1 MSNTKSKKGML
12 LSVVTVIVLVAAFV
26 VGILFGMNGNT
37 AISDTQTVTVSV
49 DRFIYKTPE
58 KLADLEEICEAQFD
72 GLKFEQKK
80 GEMSGNVCEIVY
92 VFAEDADL
100 SKIDTTVLE
109 NNLNAKF
116 NANDE
121 GWEFGVSVNTV
132 DVQVSLAKGT
142 ILRGAIAV
150 TVFAVLAFAYV
161 AIRYMNW
168 KTGLVAAIAVIAGAG
183 LTLAIVTLVRIPATV
198 SVVYAAAYAALFS
211 AVATVLTFNKK
222 NTEKIV
228 STIAVFTAIA
238 LVLVAVASVI
248 AAGAISAV
256 TWFAVQAIVATAV
269 VAFVGMIYVPALCE
283 MTATEE
289 VVAPV
294 IITKKEKV
302 KAAAKAAPKASKA
315 QKEAPVVEETKE
327 EAPVEET
334 EVELEAEEET
344 VEETEEVAE
353 TEEVVEDAAEDTPV
367 EESVEETA
375 EEVVEEVAEETTE
388 APVEEEPATEEVAVE
403 ESATEEKTED

>member
-150 TVFAVLAFAYV
+150 AVFTVLAFAYV

-334 EVELEAEEET
+334 EVELEVEET